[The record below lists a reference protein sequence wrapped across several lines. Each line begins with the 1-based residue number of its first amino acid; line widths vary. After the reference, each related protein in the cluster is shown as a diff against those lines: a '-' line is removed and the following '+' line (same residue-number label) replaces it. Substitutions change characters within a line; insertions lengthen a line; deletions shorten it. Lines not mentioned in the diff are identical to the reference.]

1 MNFHSL
7 MKKTGK
13 KTKQNKYLK
22 KFNSVQNYIEFDT
35 CHGNIKMINKMFAEN
50 EETAAPYGGGG
61 IPCSSEV

>member
-1 MNFHSL
+1 MRGESFRN
-7 MKKTGK
+7 
-13 KTKQNKYLK
+13 K
-22 KFNSVQNYIEFDT
+22 KFNSVQNYMEFGT